1 MYGASDVSIFQILVL
16 KKEPFNVTDT
26 RCLQPLE
33 SGRQVAV
40 LFILTLFKNRLERN
54 KSCSNKPFFF
64 LFFMCGGFLFYNQ
77 LSDMGFLGKA
87 VLVYFTRRVGIELLT
102 ISFFQSPWRTMLRHK

>member
-16 KKEPFNVTDT
+16 EKEPFNVTDT

-64 LFFMCGGFLFYNQ
+64 LFFYVGWFHQ